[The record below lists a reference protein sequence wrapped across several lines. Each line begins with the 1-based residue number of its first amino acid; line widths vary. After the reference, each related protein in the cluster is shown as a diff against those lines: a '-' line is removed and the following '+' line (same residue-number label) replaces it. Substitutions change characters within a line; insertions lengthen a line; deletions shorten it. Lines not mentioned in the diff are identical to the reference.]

1 MLDSHL
7 VTWGVVCLSA
17 GKGHMGRGA
26 QLQVRSVVNKSK
38 LKKKKKSLGMQTGLA
53 WKPYEVELSGRL

>member
-17 GKGHMGRGA
+17 GKGHMGQGA

-38 LKKKKKSLGMQTGLA
+38 LKKKKKKLRDADWSGLEA
-53 WKPYEVELSGRL
+53 L

>member
-38 LKKKKKSLGMQTGLA
+38 LKKKKKLRDADWSGLEA
-53 WKPYEVELSGRL
+53 L